1 MGVGVVGSLGFD
13 VQGWGRWGLAQ
24 FGPIRTDR
32 KRGERGYKNWTFF
45 LDVINV
51 WSLNKSFAYNDVNLI
66 KLY

>member
-13 VQGWGRWGLAQ
+13 VQGLGGGVLPSSDPFGQTEKGGRG
-24 FGPIRTDR
+24 
-32 KRGERGYKNWTFF
+32 GYKNWTFF
-45 LDVINV
+45 LDVINA